1 MPVSAFAIVSALA
14 WHRVIAQAC
23 QHLRVTLAGEDG
35 ADDAQ
40 AGGAGDVGDDVM
52 ELNVHLGQRLLHMLD
67 VRGRVLK
74 KTLALTHVG
83 SQLRNLSFGSKAG
96 PQQSKRMEPLQPL
109 GIADISL
116 APRHVLGVTRVD
128 KKHSEPPCIEKLE
141 NRNPVDAGRFHDDG
155 LDAAFRKPVNQP
167 IQIGRE
173 GTKAADWLRCAIG
186 PLRQPYA
193 LSLRRRWRLRSG

>member
-1 MPVSAFAIVSALA
+1 MHGASPSQEVKWLGG
-14 WHRVIAQAC
+14 
-23 QHLRVTLAGEDG
+23 QHLGGTLAGEDG

-40 AGGAGDVGDDVM
+40 AGGGAGDVGDDVM

-74 KTLALTHVG
+74 KALALTHVG

-109 GIADISL
+109 GIADIGL

-128 KKHSEPPCIEKLE
+128 KKHGEPPFIEKLE
-141 NRNPVDAGRFHDDG
+141 NRNPVDAGRFHDDRS
-155 LDAAFRKPVNQP
+155 DV
-167 IQIGRE
+167 
-173 GTKAADWLRCAIG
+173 C
-186 PLRQPYA
+186 
-193 LSLRRRWRLRSG
+193 SLRDFSRALYPLAGRRRAPRRIFFLDNSPAALAAGRATG